1 MRQGLVAEEAQT
13 AAQEVAATDEMA
25 AAVEGSWKVKSCGGG
40 QQRWWRAAVEGSRD
54 GGELWWR

>member
-13 AAQEVAATDEMA
+13 AAQEVAATDEMT

-40 QQRWWRAAVEGSRD
+40 QQRWWRTAVEVTAA
-54 GGELWWR
+54 